1 MLYPGFLKVLSSK
14 TERQDSN
21 ESRVNF
27 SYFKAFELTCF
38 RSCLEPMFSLR
49 RNGHVIMNNKVRE
62 EVKENSPAP
71 LLRWI

>member
-1 MLYPGFLKVLSSK
+1 MLSSK
-14 TERQDSN
+14 DRQDSN

-38 RSCLEPMFSLR
+38 RELFR
-49 RNGHVIMNNKVRE
+49 AYVQFKGRNGHVIMNNKVQE

-71 LLRWI
+71 LLRWLRQ